1 MQLQS
6 FLLRHQRDRIQAYL
20 QLRAEKKRIPVDNL
34 SDLPINAEP
43 TKQFFVDM
51 ITRDIQLEQAVLDL
65 IDNSVDGARRSRAEG
80 EKPLDGFEIKIE
92 AGATKFSIW
101 DNCGGFDR
109 SAARDYAFRF
119 GRPDTRPS
127 SPHAI
132 GQFGVGMKRAL
143 FKFGRHFTV
152 ASATETEKWAVDV
165 NVDAWEVA
173 PGWTFPWSA
182 FPEGADLSEE
192 VPGTAIT
199 VDRLR
204 PEVSARFA
212 TDYFVSAIR
221 GLIASKHRQFLA
233 EGLLISVNGRYLNV
247 TALNLLTTTKLRAG
261 VDTIRFE
268 YPDKTRV
275 DARLVV
281 GVGESVP
288 REAGWYVVCN
298 GRMILE
304 ADRRPVT
311 GWGLVEAEDSK
322 ATIPTFHNQF
332 ARFRGI
338 VWFDSDDSS
347 RVPWNTT
354 KTDVD
359 QDSSVW
365 QQTFL
370 RMVEMMRPVIDFMNE
385 LDRDVDENTKDH
397 SLLLNHLQRATRVNT
412 ETIRLQG
419 SLPKSFFV
427 FPKRG
432 ELVPPGPPVP
442 PMVKI
447 QYSRPKDE
455 IDVLADAF
463 GLGSAKA
470 VGERTFDMALRQQE
484 SE

>member
-1 MQLQS
+1 MSTPGDTLN
-6 FLLRHQRDRIQAYL
+6 LPIP
-20 QLRAEKKRIPVDNL
+20 EK
-34 SDLPINAEP
+34 PINAEP

-65 IDNSVDGARRSRAEG
+65 VDNSVDGARRSRAEG
-80 EKPLDGFEIKIE
+80 DKPLDGFEIKIV
-92 AGATKFSIW
+92 AGVSGFSIW
-101 DNCGGFDR
+101 DNCGGFDKE
-109 SAARDYAFRF
+109 AARDYAFRF
-119 GRPDTRPS
+119 GRPESRPS

-152 ASATETEKWAVDV
+152 ASATEKETWAVDV
-165 NVDAWEVA
+165 DVDAWEVA
-173 PGWTFPWSA
+173 PGWTFPWAALPDDS
-182 FPEGADLSEE
+182 ELSETA
-192 VPGTAIT
+192 PGTSIS

-204 PEVSARFA
+204 PEVSGRFG
-212 TDYFVSAIR
+212 TEYFINAIR
-221 GLIASKHRQFLA
+221 GLIGSKHRQFLA
-233 EGLLISVNGRYLNV
+233 EGLSISVNGRYLDV
-247 TALNLLTTTKLRAG
+247 TALNLLVSGKLRPG
-261 VDTIRFE
+261 LDTIR
-268 YPDKTRV
+268 YKYTDGVLV

-281 GVGESVP
+281 GIGESIP

-322 ATIPTFHNQF
+322 AKIPTFHNQF

-359 QDSSVW
+359 QDSSIW

-385 LDRDVDENTKDH
+385 LDRDVDENSKDH
-397 SLLLNHLQRATRVNT
+397 SLLLNHLQRAGRVNS
-412 ETIRLQG
+412 ESYRLNA
-419 SLPKSFFV
+419 STPKALFS
-427 FPKRG
+427 FPKPG
-432 ELVPPGPPVP
+432 ELVPPGPPP
-442 PMVKI
+442 PAMVKV
-447 QYSRPKDE
+447 QYSRPKEE
-455 IDVLADAF
+455 IDALADAF
-463 GLGSAKA
+463 NLGSAKA
-470 VGERTFDMALRQQE
+470 VGERTFDMALRQQIGD
-484 SE
+484 